1 MRSRYT
7 ANAVGDVD
15 HLFRTWHPR
24 TRPTDLRLDP
34 AVRWTGLRI
43 LDRLAGEADD
53 DTGEVEFSAT
63 WEVSGPGGRTRERG
77 QLHERS
83 RFARR
88 AGRWMYVDGDVS

>member
-7 ANAVGDVD
+7 ANAVGNAD

-24 TRPTDLRLDP
+24 TRPADVRPDP
-34 AVRWTGLRI
+34 SVRWVGLRI
-43 LDRLAGEADD
+43 VDRVDGAVDD
-53 DTGEVEFSAT
+53 ETGVVEFEAA
-63 WEVSGPGGRTRERG
+63 WEQGSDQGVLR
-77 QLHERS
+77 ERS